1 MGILKPI
8 LLASWSLVHKFTLI
22 LIHAIHVGKL
32 RFETQLEFEFDLF
45 SFLGTYEF
53 ARMISNS
60 THLGQF
66 IGFEIGS
73 QVKSYTS
80 GKVRFLLNYNGLTCQ
95 HLLDIYWNC
104 AYEFARMISNSNHL
118 GQFIGFQI
126 WS

>member
-1 MGILKPI
+1 M
-8 LLASWSLVHKFTLI
+8 VHKFTLI

-73 QVKSYTS
+73 QVKYYTS
-80 GKVRFLLNYNGLTCQ
+80 GKVRFLLNYDGFTCQ
-95 HLLDIYWNC
+95 QLLDIYWNC

-126 WS
+126 

>member
-8 LLASWSLVHKFTLI
+8 LLAIWSLVHKFTLI

-32 RFETQLEFEFDLF
+32 RFETQIEFEFEFDLF
-45 SFLGTYEF
+45 SFLETYEF

-73 QVKSYTS
+73 QVKYYTS
-80 GKVRFLLNYNGLTCQ
+80 GKMWFLLNYDGLTC
-95 HLLDIYWNC
+95 
-104 AYEFARMISNSNHL
+104 
-118 GQFIGFQI
+118 
-126 WS
+126 